1 MNSILVVGSAAF
13 DDIETP
19 FGRAEHVLG
28 GSSIY
33 FSAAASLFAPVN
45 LVSVVGTDMPP
56 DAYGF
61 LAQRGVDMRGLQV
74 EPGATFHWSGRYDY
88 DLNQTITLA
97 TDLNV
102 YAGFNPVLPA
112 EYAESDFVFLANI
125 QPELQLAV
133 LEQTVAPRLTMMDSM
148 NLWIQTDRDAVER
161 VMRRVDMVS
170 INESEARMFAG
181 SSSVITAAR
190 RILALGPKA
199 VLVKKGE
206 YGVVLFTADDYFA
219 VPAYPLEEVFD
230 PTGAGDSFA
239 GGFMGYLA
247 QAESLDAGTL
257 RRAVVHGSAVAS
269 FTVQAFGVERL
280 KTLTRA
286 EVEERCREFRRLTEV
301 GEI

>member
-1 MNSILVVGSAAF
+1 MSILVVGSAAF

-45 LVSVVGTDMPP
+45 LVAVVGADMPS
-56 DAYGF
+56 DAYDF
-61 LAQRGVDMRGLQV
+61 LAERGVDLGGLQV
-74 EPGATFHWSGRYDY
+74 VEGKTFHWSGRYDY
-88 DLNQTITLA
+88 DLNETLTLT

-102 YAGFNPVLPA
+102 FADFQPVIS
-112 EYAESDFVFLANI
+112 ESYAESPYVFLANI
-125 QPELQLAV
+125 HPELQQGV
-133 LEQTVAPRLTMMDSM
+133 LRQARSPRLTMMDSM
-148 NLWIQTDRDAVER
+148 NLWIKTDRATVEAT
-161 VMRRVDMVS
+161 MRRVDVVS
-170 INESEARMFAG
+170 INESEARMFANTY
-181 SSSVITAAR
+181 SVVGAAR
-190 RILALGPKA
+190 AILALGPTV

-219 VPAYPLEEVFD
+219 APAYPLEEVYD

-247 QAESLDAGTL
+247 EAGDSGTATL
-257 RRAVVHGSAVAS
+257 RRAAVYGSAVAS

-280 KTLTRA
+280 RTLTRP
-286 EVEERCREFRRLTEV
+286 EVDERYREFMRFTQF
-301 GEI
+301 GEL

>member
-1 MNSILVVGSAAF
+1 VTILVVGSAAF

-257 RRAVVHGSAVAS
+257 RRAAVYGSAVAS

-280 KTLTRA
+280 KSLTRA